1 MIVCFSVDFNIQSD
15 VKSERSVSSLR
26 SQNLEQ
32 KKKKKTLLM
41 FLVTCQQQ
49 QEECGL
55 CAGAKRALTQ
65 RSPLAGDFLSQYPDL
80 SAVVPRLLQD
90 TE

>member
-1 MIVCFSVDFNIQSD
+1 MS
-15 VKSERSVSSLR
+15 
-26 SQNLEQ
+26 NLNDQ
-32 KKKKKTLLM
+32 FPHLGAKILNRKKKKKTLLM

-65 RSPLAGDFLSQYPDL
+65 RSPLAGDFLSQSPDL